1 MHQPKDVKVMIIPV
15 YVSKKGTKVVRAF
28 HLHQALGISK
38 DYFPKDVK
46 RWIKDLYQF
55 NDGIRNPERY
65 KDFAKREAKEDQL
78 IDDYYLSV
86 ELAKLVTLNS
96 RSKHKLKYAKY
107 LSAQESDLGQAERI
121 SSQQVKDLLELTKVM
136 SYISCQ
142 LASEKKHLQQ
152 YEHRNGGNA
161 ANWWKFR
168 ASILGYSVEELR
180 KRLQDQGQQAKGK
193 TQRQLLLEIDRFEVI
208 RAAIIDLFMGNGK
221 SEAFARKMGDLAK
234 IFAKALNVEVVDDRQ
249 AMPIPF
255 TASVNHQLAQAIK
268 DGIVPDS
275 FFERNAAAT
284 KEAV

>member
-1 MHQPKDVKVMIIPV
+1 M
-15 YVSKKGTKVVRAF
+15 RAF

-46 RWIKDLYQF
+46 RWIRDLYQF
-55 NDGIRNPERY
+55 ADGIRHPERY
-65 KDFAKREAKEDQL
+65 KDFAKREAKEDQMV
-78 IDDYYLSV
+78 DDYYLSV
-86 ELAKLVTLNS
+86 ELAKLVVLNS

-107 LSAQESDLGQAERI
+107 LASQESSLEQEGQITVA
-121 SSQQVKDLLELTKVM
+121 QVKKLMELTKVM

-168 ASILGYSVEELR
+168 ASVLGYSVDELR
-180 KRLQDQGQQAKGK
+180 QRLQQQGQQVKGK
-193 TQRQLLLEIDRFEVI
+193 SQRQLLLEIDRFEVI
-208 RAAIIDLFMGNGK
+208 RAAVIDLFMGNGQ
-221 SEAFARKMGDLAK
+221 SENYARKMGDLAK
-234 IFAKALNVEVVDDRQ
+234 TFAIALNVEVVDDRQ

-255 TASVNHQLAQAIK
+255 TASVNHQLVQAIK
-268 DGIVPDS
+268 QGNVPDS
-275 FFERNAAAT
+275 FFESA